1 MSTEKVLTQ
10 GEATDRPASSERY
23 DEITA
28 FLGKGTSFEGRLLFE
43 GVVRIDGHFCGDI
56 FTRDTL
62 VIGPEA
68 VVTAQ
73 VDAEV
78 VMVAGRF
85 EGRIRAGTKV
95 EILET
100 GSLRGVVQS
109 PALKIQEGGVFDGT
123 TQMEHAPH
131 HL

>member
-1 MSTEKVLTQ
+1 MNIEETLTHS
-10 GEATDRPASSERY
+10 EALDRPASSERY

-62 VIGPEA
+62 VVGPEA

-73 VDAEV
+73 VDAEIV
-78 VMVAGRF
+78 IVAGRF

-123 TQMEHAPH
+123 TQMEDAP
-131 HL
+131 

>member
-1 MSTEKVLTQ
+1 VTTDQDLTQ
-10 GEATDRPASSERY
+10 SEAFDRPASSERY

-73 VDAEV
+73 VDAEIV
-78 VMVAGRF
+78 IIAGRF

-109 PALKIQEGGVFDGT
+109 PALKIQEGGIFDGT
-123 TQMEHAPH
+123 TQMEEAP
-131 HL
+131 

>member
-1 MSTEKVLTQ
+1 MNTDLGLAAES
-10 GEATDRPASSERY
+10 AFPDRPASSDRY

-73 VDAEV
+73 VDAEIV
-78 VMVAGRF
+78 IIAGRF

-123 TQMEHAPH
+123 TQMEENP
-131 HL
+131 

>member
-1 MSTEKVLTQ
+1 MTTDQDLTQ
-10 GEATDRPASSERY
+10 SEAFDRPASSERY

-73 VDAEV
+73 VDAEIV
-78 VMVAGRF
+78 IIAGRF

-109 PALKIQEGGVFDGT
+109 PALKIQEGGIFDGT
-123 TQMEHAPH
+123 TQMEEAP
-131 HL
+131 